1 MAKKSSIEKNKKRM
15 RLVERYNKKRL
26 ELKAIVKNT
35 TLSLEERIAAQ
46 RELQRIPR
54 NASPVRV
61 RKRCA
66 LTGRPRGYV
75 GLFNLSRI
83 KFRELALD
91 GVLPGVKKTS
101 W

>member
-1 MAKKSSIEKNKKRM
+1 MAKKSSIEKNNRRM
-15 RLVERYNKKRL
+15 RLVARYNERRL
-26 ELKAIVKNT
+26 ELKKLAKDT
-35 TLSLEERIAAQ
+35 SLSLEERLKAQ
-46 RELQRIPR
+46 EKLQQIPR

-61 RKRCA
+61 RNRCA
-66 LTGRPRGYV
+66 LTGRPRGYI

-83 KFRELALD
+83 KFRELALQ

>member
-1 MAKKSSIEKNKKRM
+1 M
-15 RLVERYNKKRL
+15 RLVERYNSKRL
-26 ELKAIVKNT
+26 ELKAILKNE
-35 TLSLEERIAAQ
+35 SVSWEERMMAQ
-46 RELQRIPR
+46 EKLQSIPR

-66 LTGRPRGYV
+66 ITGRPRGYV
-75 GLFNLSRI
+75 GLFGISRI
-83 KFRELALD
+83 KFRELALQ